1 MPIASAVTC
10 RMLLFV
16 IFKISAN
23 IAMQRL
29 YVACKA
35 AKQYFFLTPFGGS
48 TPAVEKLSKQK
59 AGQQA
64 FGKCTSQAFAT
75 SY

>member
-23 IAMQRL
+23 IVFATPVCSLQNSI
-29 YVACKA
+29 
-35 AKQYFFLTPFGGS
+35 FFLTPFGGS

-64 FGKCTSQAFAT
+64 FGKCTSLAFAT
-75 SY
+75 SYF